1 LPLDAKAPPPGLE
14 GNLPGLKAILPP
26 SVAGLLTRR
35 RENMA
40 RKSLRTHSTNRA
52 PEIWQLDYAHRELH
66 KFACELHKSLYLLGI
81 PIGAGSKVS
90 NQPCCGGREALR
102 RGSLA
107 SKSGSVAS
115 KSGFAILETV
125 ARVPR
130 EWQGWRLVR
139 RSRPSRLEPTLQFHL
154 AEQRGVKRRAI
165 STPDIFRG
173 TSSSVSA
180 VSGDNL

>member
-1 LPLDAKAPPPGLE
+1 LRVTPNPAGAWLPLDAKAPPPGLE

-130 EWQGWRLVR
+130 GWRGGRVAWQPAWLRLTIATQRCVVR
-139 RSRPSRLEPTLQFHL
+139 TRTW
-154 AEQRGVKRRAI
+154 G
-165 STPDIFRG
+165 G
-173 TSSSVSA
+173 TSTE
-180 VSGDNL
+180 